1 MCTLLFAHT
10 VGNNSLQLTI
20 NPPGKHLTHTT
31 GEELAD
37 GLSLSSE
44 EVKEM
49 AAAAVIGF

>member
-1 MCTLLFAHT
+1 LGTTLFNCPL
-10 VGNNSLQLTI
+10 I
-20 NPPGKHLTHTT
+20 PLTHTT

-49 AAAAVIGF
+49 AAAVVTAF